1 MQPDESNATTMSD
14 SSQSGDAY
22 GRSLRKL
29 WLLEDEC
36 VFLNHGSFGAAPLPV
51 IQAQRSWQRR
61 MERRPIR
68 FLVKELPGL
77 IRAAAQRL
85 GEFLGTNGERIAFV
99 PNATAGITAVLRS
112 MRFEP
117 GDEIVVT
124 DHGYGAIRKLAE
136 FIALRT
142 GAKVIEARV
151 PFPIQSPDEILPAI
165 EQVFTHRTRALIVDH
180 VTSPTALVFPIER
193 IVRFCREK
201 GAAVIVDGAHAPGMV
216 PLDLDALD
224 ADYYVGNCHKWL
236 MSPKGAGFIR
246 VSDAFRDELQPLI
259 VSWGWPDAGLTQFD
273 WPGTLDP
280 SPWLCVADAIEFIE
294 GLDAAKL
301 MRRNHDVAVQGARLL
316 AEQWGTVLPAPGSM
330 FGTMATIE
338 LPAGISKAATKEFA
352 EALRD
357 ELYETDRVEVQI
369 SAFADRLWARIS
381 IQAYNDLNDV
391 ETLARA
397 IARRFRG

>member
-1 MQPDESNATTMSD
+1 MSD
-14 SSQSGDAY
+14 SSQSCDPY
-22 GRSLRKL
+22 GRSLHKL
-29 WLLEDEC
+29 WLLEEDC

-85 GEFLGTNGERIAFV
+85 GQFLGTSGERIAFV

-124 DHGYGAIRKLAE
+124 DHGYGAIRKLTE

-142 GAKVIEARV
+142 GARVVEARV
-151 PFPIQSPDEILPAI
+151 PFPIELPDQVLPAI
-165 EQVFTHRTRALIVDH
+165 ERAFTHRARVLIVDH

-193 IVRFCREK
+193 IVRLCRER
-201 GAAVIVDGAHAPGMV
+201 GVTVIVDGAHAPGMI
-216 PLDLDALD
+216 PLDLDAID

-236 MSPKGAGFIR
+236 MSPKGAGFIFVR
-246 VSDAFRDELQPLI
+246 EECRDQLQPLV
-259 VSWGWPDAGLTQFD
+259 VSWGWPDAGLAQFD

-280 SPWLCVADAIEFIE
+280 SPWLCVADAIEFLE
-294 GLDAAKL
+294 GMDATCL
-301 MRRNHDVAVQGARLL
+301 MRRNHDLAVRGAKLL
-316 AEQWGTVLPAPGSM
+316 AEQWRSILPAPESI
-330 FGTMATIE
+330 FGAMATIE
-338 LPAGISKAATKEFA
+338 LPTGVGHSATKESA

-357 ELYETDRVEVQI
+357 ELYDTDRIEVQI

-381 IQAYNDLNDV
+381 IQAYNDLADI
-391 ETLARA
+391 ESLASA
-397 IARRFRG
+397 ISRRVRG